1 MNRVAVESAYS
12 DLAKLHKI
20 AWDAVQ
26 ACDWRNCKDGKQ
38 AEFLIE
44 RSFPW
49 ALVSRIGV
57 QSRGTGAKVQDALL
71 ASRHRPTVAVR
82 RDWYY

>member
-20 AWDAVQ
+20 AWDAVR
-26 ACDWRNCKDGKQ
+26 ARDWRNCKDGKQ
-38 AEFLIE
+38 AEFLVE

-49 ALVSRIGV
+49 ELVSRIGV
-57 QSRGTGAKVQDALL
+57 QSRRTGIKAQGALRV
-71 ASRHRPTVAVR
+71 SQHRPKIAVIP
-82 RDWYY
+82 DWYY